1 MNIQME
7 RKWKTMKRMAV
18 LLAVCGLF
26 LEGVMGCQT
35 KHDVSPKELSVI
47 KIGIDQFEPYSYL
60 DQDGK
65 YAGIDI
71 ELAREAFQRLG
82 YTTQFSVI
90 SWADKD
96 TLLSDGTID
105 CIWSCYTMT
114 DREEKYEWAGPYLY
128 SRQMV
133 VVRTESGI
141 YSLEDLE
148 GKWVAVQA
156 TTKAEEL
163 FLHRIE
169 SDLPTVSQVNCFSAT
184 EDMFAAI
191 RKNYVDAIAG
201 HEAMLRKFVD
211 DGEGAYRMLEESPYR
226 SALGV
231 AFRKGTHAE
240 LADRLTDTLHEMEQ
254 DGTTKNIVEKYGF
267 DADQVLVGD
276 AAYEE

>member
-211 DGEGAYRMLEESPYR
+211 DGEGAYRMLEESPYC

-240 LADRLTDTLHEMEQ
+240 LAERLTDTLHEMEQ
-254 DGTTKNIVEKYGF
+254 DGTIKNIVEKYGF

-276 AAYEE
+276 TAYEE

>member
-1 MNIQME
+1 M
-7 RKWKTMKRMAV
+7 
-18 LLAVCGLF
+18 
-26 LEGVMGCQT
+26 
-35 KHDVSPKELSVI
+35 
-47 KIGIDQFEPYSYL
+47 
-60 DQDGK
+60 
-65 YAGIDI
+65 
-71 ELAREAFQRLG
+71 
-82 YTTQFSVI
+82 
-90 SWADKD
+90 
-96 TLLSDGTID
+96 
-105 CIWSCYTMT
+105 
-114 DREEKYEWAGPYLY
+114 
-128 SRQMV
+128 
-133 VVRTESGI
+133 
-141 YSLEDLE
+141 
-148 GKWVAVQA
+148 
-156 TTKAEEL
+156 
-163 FLHRIE
+163 HRIE
-169 SDLPTVSQVNCFSAT
+169 SDLPIVSQVNCFSAT